1 MRNSGFGGGKFLSR
15 SRQHHPDGR
24 RIVPSDITLG
34 STLYI
39 QSSEFLI
46 VEADE
51 ASLKYMERS
60 DLWDESSIDVIA
72 EKLRKCEDGLRD
84 ELVKMK
90 DRAMQ
95 DVPYSEIED
104 HLRNAGLNLTM
115 QENITVCRAL
125 DRNGIKKAKF
135 FKIFKILKDVDM
147 FKSWGRS

>member
-1 MRNSGFGGGKFLSR
+1 
-15 SRQHHPDGR
+15 
-24 RIVPSDITLG
+24 VPSDITLG

-60 DLWDESSIDVIA
+60 DMWAQSNIDCIS
-72 EKLRKCEDGLRD
+72 EKLREHEDGLRD

-95 DVPYSEIED
+95 DVPFSEIED
-104 HLRNAGLNLTM
+104 HLRSAGVNLTM
-115 QENITVCRAL
+115 QESITLCRAL
-125 DRNGIKKAKF
+125 DKKGIKKAKF
-135 FKIFKILKDVDM
+135 FKIFKILSDVDM
-147 FKSWGRS
+147 FRSWGAA